1 MMQFSLAPHR
11 VLDADHLTAVRQ
23 AVDLRQSLRPDLD
36 SMIRDAARTGE
47 PILRS
52 LTYDDPTD
60 PGTGDQFTLGGR
72 ILVAP
77 VLHPGATTRRVRLP
91 PGSWTAPDGTRYDG
105 PAELTVPVTLTTI
118 PWYRRG

>member
-1 MMQFSLAPHR
+1 MA
-11 VLDADHLTAVRQ
+11 
-23 AVDLRQSLRPDLD
+23 
-36 SMIRDAARTGE
+36 
-47 PILRS
+47 
-52 LTYDDPTD
+52 YDDPTD

-77 VLHPGATTRRVRLP
+77 CCTPERPHGGFVSLP
-91 PGSWTAPDGTRYDG
+91 AAWIAPDGTRYDG